1 LDHDV
6 RVFLDGIWRD
16 RGVLS
21 VPAIAVDGIAASRKR
36 IAPFSLFRPASVTE
50 AVELLAVWPTAV
62 LHAGGIDLANRM
74 KAGLVAPAVIALD
87 RIGEI
92 KGVTRG
98 RDGLDIGAVT
108 THWQI
113 EHDGV
118 VRSCLPALAD
128 YVASLGNV
136 RVRLQGTIGGNVLAA
151 EPGYEMLALLASL
164 DAHLHFARKSDG
176 ARYAIAARGFQAA
189 LSAAG
194 DILLTISIPLPA
206 PQLVWTREMR
216 PNLGIVASLDS
227 EGDLIRSG
235 YGAVTGQSAV
245 GSPLNITQP
254 LSRRQIA
261 VRARELAES
270 WAASIPFVDTPGAF
284 DLIYMRHVT
293 AVLMRRLLGRMTGTD
308 R

>member
-1 LDHDV
+1 
-6 RVFLDGIWRD
+6 
-16 RGVLS
+16 VLS

-36 IAPFSLFRPASVTE
+36 IAPFALFRPVSVTE
-50 AVELLAVWPTAV
+50 AIELLAVWPSAV

-87 RIGEI
+87 RIDEI
-92 KGVTRG
+92 KGVTRD
-98 RDGLDIGAVT
+98 RDGLEIGAVT

-113 EHDGV
+113 EHDSV
-118 VRSCLPALAD
+118 VRSCLPVLAD

-151 EPGYEMLALLASL
+151 EPGYEMLALVAALG
-164 DAHLHFARKSDG
+164 AHLHFARQSDG
-176 ARYAIAARGFQAA
+176 TRYAIAARGFQPA
-189 LSAAG
+189 LSAVG
-194 DILLTISIPLPA
+194 DILLTISVPLPA
-206 PQLVWTREMR
+206 PELVWTREMR

-254 LSRRQIA
+254 LSRQQIA
-261 VRARELAES
+261 ARARELAES
-270 WAASIPFVDTPGAF
+270 WVTSIPFVDTPGAF

-293 AVLMRRLLGRMTGTD
+293 AVLMRRLLGRMAGTD

>member
-6 RVFLDGIWRD
+6 RAFLDGIWRD

-21 VPAIAVDGIAASRKR
+21 VPAIAVDGIAASSKR
-36 IAPFSLFRPASVTE
+36 IAPFAVFRPASVTE
-50 AVELLAVWPTAV
+50 AVELLAVWPGAV

-74 KAGLVAPAVIALD
+74 KAGLAAPAVIALD

-98 RDGLDIGAVT
+98 RNGLDIGAVT

-118 VRSCLPALAD
+118 VGSCLPALAD

-164 DAHLHFARKSDG
+164 DARLHFARKSDG
-176 ARYAIAARGFQAA
+176 TRYAISARGFQPA

-235 YGAVTGQSAV
+235 YGAITGQSAV

-254 LSRRQIA
+254 LSRRQIGA
-261 VRARELAES
+261 RARELAES

-293 AVLMRRLLGRMTGTD
+293 AVLMRRLLGRMAGVD

>member
-1 LDHDV
+1 
-6 RVFLDGIWRD
+6 
-16 RGVLS
+16 VLS

-36 IAPFSLFRPASVTE
+36 IAPFALFRPVSVTE
-50 AVELLAVWPTAV
+50 AIELLAVWPSAV

-87 RIGEI
+87 RIDEI
-92 KGVTRG
+92 KGVTRD
-98 RDGLDIGAVT
+98 REGLDIGAVT

-113 EHDGV
+113 EHDSV
-118 VRSCLPALAD
+118 VRSYLPVLSD
-128 YVASLGNV
+128 YVAHLGNV

-151 EPGYEMLALLASL
+151 EPGYEMLALLAAL
-164 DAHLHFARKSDG
+164 DAHLHFARQSDG
-176 ARYAIAARGFQAA
+176 TRYAIAARGFQPA
-189 LSAAG
+189 LSAVG

-254 LSRRQIA
+254 LSRPQIA
-261 VRARELAES
+261 ACARELAES
-270 WAASIPFVDTPGAF
+270 WVASMPFVDTPGAF

-293 AVLMRRLLGRMTGTD
+293 AVLMRRLLERMAGTE